1 MDGGRSFGGDAR
13 EGRRAVSAEAAEL
26 IQLLDALQAAERA
39 GAYALERWIASCRDP
54 RLRGGLRVICA
65 RDRSHAALAEGRL
78 RALGGAPT
86 TTAGR
91 ELEAVCGV
99 VADPEVSDRS
109 KLTLLLARLPG
120 GVESTIERVV
130 RASEVDVET
139 QALLAAIG
147 DDDRASVRW
156 LRAVYDALDGR

>member
-1 MDGGRSFGGDAR
+1 
-13 EGRRAVSAEAAEL
+13 VSAEAAEL

-65 RDRSHAALAEGRL
+65 RDRSHAALAEARL

-86 TTAGR
+86 TTAGS

-109 KLTLLLARLPG
+109 KLALLLARLAG

-139 QALLAAIG
+139 QALLSAIG

-156 LRAVYDALDGR
+156 LRAVHDALDGR